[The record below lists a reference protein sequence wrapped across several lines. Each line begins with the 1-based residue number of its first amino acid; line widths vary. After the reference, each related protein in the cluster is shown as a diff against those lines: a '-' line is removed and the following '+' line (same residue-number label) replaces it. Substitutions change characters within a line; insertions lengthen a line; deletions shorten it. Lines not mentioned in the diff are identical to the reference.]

1 MANCPVYQP
10 PSDVNSMPIVPFSS
24 TVNAFKS
31 KLLLVEGVEALSGSR
46 LVAVSKLLA
55 VEFSVSDVL
64 FDSGLSV
71 VDAVAG
77 DISFGSNSLL
87 SVVSDDKGVWCSSGF
102 EVVSSVVTNVVE
114 FVASW
119 LAVPAVTTCKLGLFS
134 RSHWPSEASGNCV
147 VFSGNW
153 GLAAVVSAGVL
164 FSSELWLELS
174 VAWVFVAGLLKSE
187 FWFFAP
193 IGLGLIRGSST
204 SESSLPIRGSTS
216 NLSESMGCC

>member
-134 RSHWPSEASGNCV
+134 RSH
-147 VFSGNW
+147 
-153 GLAAVVSAGVL
+153 
-164 FSSELWLELS
+164 
-174 VAWVFVAGLLKSE
+174 
-187 FWFFAP
+187 
-193 IGLGLIRGSST
+193 
-204 SESSLPIRGSTS
+204 
-216 NLSESMGCC
+216 